1 MLGVDSPDLVVSAF
15 RSAFLEESRKL
26 SYRVAEKARPVFDEV
41 MKSLSDF
48 GPKLNIGVT
57 PNVELVSYTMLRSDY
72 EDRFAK
78 IDDVTS
84 AYYDMLRDEELF
96 FKDSQ
101 SSENLIEF
109 LRYKLSKMESSPL
122 DNPFVRPRDIHP
134 RLEDRFFGI
143 AKVAI
148 RYVNY
153 HSRELEKRQQ
163 TNLPLRRDSFI

>member
-1 MLGVDSPDLVVSAF
+1 MLDTDSPDLVVRAF

-48 GPKLNIGVT
+48 GPKLNIGKT
-57 PNVELVSYTMLRSDY
+57 PDIELVSYTMLRSDY

-84 AYYDMLRDEELF
+84 AYYDMLRDEEKF

-101 SSENLIEF
+101 TGEDLVEF
-109 LRYKLSKMESSPL
+109 LRFKLSKMESSPL
-122 DNPFVRPRDIHP
+122 DNPFVRPRDIYP
-134 RLEDRFFGI
+134 RLEDRFLAI
-143 AKVAI
+143 AKVAS

-153 HSRELEKRQQ
+153 HQREAEKHQKM
-163 TNLPLRRDSFI
+163 NLPLRRDSFI